1 MSGVGGATALVTGAG
16 SARGIG
22 RAFVQE
28 LNRRDAR
35 RIYAADL
42 APEGVEA
49 LAADDAG
56 GRIVPLALD
65 VTDELAIAA
74 AAARC
79 ADVDLLINNAGVCF
93 PSRLIGAPDL
103 SAARRE
109 MEVNYWGMLAM
120 CRAFAPVLAARGGGA
135 IVNVSSIYGLVNY
148 PYVGSYSASKAANA
162 SLTQGIRA
170 ELRDRGTLVV
180 AVYPGT
186 VDTEL
191 SAGNPSRDKT
201 PPEVLAA
208 TVLDGLERG
217 EEEIFVGPDAL
228 DVAARLATDAKGLE
242 REYAGAL
249 ARRLD
254 RGGEGSDRGQLQKGQ
269 I

>member
-1 MSGVGGATALVTGAG
+1 MNRIDGWTALVTGAG

-22 RAFVQE
+22 KAFVEE
-28 LNRRDAR
+28 LRRRDAR
-35 RIYAADL
+35 RIYATDL
-42 APEGVEA
+42 AREGVEA
-49 LAADDAG
+49 LAGDETG

-65 VTDELAIAA
+65 VTDEQAIAA

-93 PSRLIGAPDL
+93 PNRLIGAPDL
-103 SAARRE
+103 AGARRE

-120 CRAFAPVLAARGGGA
+120 CRAFAPVLAERGGGA

-148 PYVGSYSASKAANA
+148 PYVGSYNASKAANA
-162 SLTQGIRA
+162 SLTQGVRT
-170 ELRDRGTLVV
+170 ELRDQGTLVV

-186 VDTEL
+186 IDTEL
-191 SAGNPSRDKT
+191 SAGNPSRDKS
-201 PPEVLAA
+201 PPAVLAA

-228 DVAARLATDAKGLE
+228 DVAARLATDGKGVE
-242 REYAGAL
+242 RDYAQAL
-249 ARRLD
+249 ARRLAN
-254 RGGEGSDRGQLQKGQ
+254 RS
-269 I
+269 